1 MVLYTIVLLIHILIC
16 VALVFVI
23 LSQTSKG
30 GLDASLGGAA
40 MNVFGGSGASA
51 FLKKATQVLAL
62 LFVVSCVTLAFLVRN
77 LSATKGSDVVSR
89 QKRLAEQ
96 KAPAKAPATAP
107 AKAPATSPA
116 PAPVPA
122 GGK

>member
-1 MVLYTIVLLIHILIC
+1 MVLYTIVLIVHILIC
-16 VALVFVI
+16 IGLVLVI

-30 GLDASLGGAA
+30 GLDANLGGAA

-51 FLKKATQVLAL
+51 FLKKATQILAL
-62 LFVVSCVTLAFLVRN
+62 LFVISCVSLAFLVRN
-77 LSATKGSDVVSR
+77 LGATRGSDIVTR
-89 QKRLAEQ
+89 QKKLAEQ

-107 AKAPATSPA
+107 LKAPASTPA
-116 PAPVPA
+116 PAPAPA